1 MSMSDPI
8 SDMLTRVRNG
18 QAARKTLVSMPS
30 SRMKEAIGKVLY
42 REGYLDG
49 CDVNEEN
56 GKRILTVTLRYY
68 RGEPVIER
76 LQRVSRPGRRMYCRS
91 SDIPLVNNGL
101 GVVIVSTSKGIMT
114 GAKAKATGSGG
125 ELICTVA

>member
-49 CDVNEEN
+49 CEVNEEN

>member
-1 MSMSDPI
+1 MSDPI

>member
-91 SDIPLVNNGL
+91 SDIPSVNNGL